1 MNKTLRQSFKSN
13 SWSAREGFLQY
24 LRQENCFSHMAG
36 KEKANPYWW
45 GSLLD
50 FVQLEKV
57 VRQLFEQ
64 KSIKLG
70 RLKGFADDCAEDYLS
85 PTVRLTGL
93 TLQRLVGELS
103 KKGA

>member
-13 SWSAREGFLQY
+13 CWSSREGFLQY
-24 LRQENCFSHMAG
+24 LREEGCFSHMAG

-45 GSLLD
+45 GSALD

-57 VRQLFEQ
+57 VRQLVKE
-64 KSIKLG
+64 KSLKLS
-70 RLKGFADDCAEDYLS
+70 RLKEFADNCAKDYLS
-85 PTVRLTGL
+85 PIVRLTGL